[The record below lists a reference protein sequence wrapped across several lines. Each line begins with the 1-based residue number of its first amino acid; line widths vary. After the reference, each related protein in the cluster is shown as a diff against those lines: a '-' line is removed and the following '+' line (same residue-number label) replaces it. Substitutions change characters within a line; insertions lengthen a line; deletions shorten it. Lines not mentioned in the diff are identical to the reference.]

1 MLSFIMTKNKKRKD
15 NIMGI
20 FEIITLLGGLAI
32 FLFGMDVMGAGLERR
47 GGGKLKSILESMTS
61 NRFKGI
67 LLGAGVT
74 SIIQSS
80 SATTVMAVGFV
91 NSGIMKLKQAIG
103 VIMGANIGTTI
114 TAWLLSLTGIEGNNP
129 VMQFLKPSVFSM
141 ILALIGIVLIMFF
154 NEQKKKDT
162 GSILVGFA
170 VLMVGMD
177 MMSGSVEGLRGN
189 ETFTSI
195 LTLFNNPLFGILAG
209 AVLTAIIQSS
219 SASVGI
225 LQALSTTG
233 NIYYSNAIPIIM
245 GQNIGTCVTALLSS
259 IGANKNAKRVAVV
272 HLSFNII
279 GTLCFMAVF
288 YAIQYLVGIPFFNE
302 PINAAGIAAVHT
314 VFNIFATVV
323 MVPFVNQ
330 LEKLSMFIVK
340 DNKQVQTETI
350 IDERLLT
357 TPPVAIAQ
365 AKKIADKMASVAKE
379 AFVSSLALVGN
390 YDSQKATEIRELESK
405 ADKYEDVLGTFLVKL
420 SRESLST
427 EDSREI
433 SNLLHCIGDFERI
446 SDHAVNIVQSAEE
459 IADKKIVFSGE
470 ARAELDVA
478 KKALE
483 EILDNTCKAFTGED
497 IKLAEKIEPLEQ
509 VIDGLKLKMR
519 SNHIE
524 RLQNNNCTIETGFVF
539 SDLITNME
547 RAADHCSNIGVC
559 LISVSHDSF
568 DTHSYLRHI
577 KEEGGTNFTANYDA
591 YKEKYYIA

>member
-1 MLSFIMTKNKKRKD
+1 
-15 NIMGI
+15 MGI
-20 FEIITLLGGLAI
+20 FEIIELLGGLAI
-32 FLFGMDVMGAGLERR
+32 FLFGMDVMGNSLERR

-80 SATTVMAVGFV
+80 SATTVMVVGFV
-91 NSGIMKLKQAIG
+91 NSGIMKLRQAIG

-114 TAWLLSLTGIEGNNP
+114 TAWLLSLTGIEGEST
-129 VMQFLKPSVFSM
+129 VMQFMKPSVFSM
-141 ILALIGIVLIMFF
+141 ILALIGIVLIMFS
-154 NEQKKKDT
+154 KKPKSKDT

-177 MMSGSVEGLRGN
+177 MMSGSVEGLKGN
-189 ETFTSI
+189 ATFTSI
-195 LTLFNNPLFGILAG
+195 LTLFNNPLFGVLAG
-209 AVLTAIIQSS
+209 AILTAIIQSS

-288 YAIQYLVGIPFFNE
+288 YAIQYTVGIPFFNE

-314 VFNIFATVV
+314 TFNVFATII
-323 MVPFVNQ
+323 MVPFVKQ
-330 LEKLSMFIVK
+330 LEKLSMLIVK
-340 DNKQVQTETI
+340 DNKKDVAETI
-350 IDERLLT
+350 IDERLLA
-357 TPPVAIAQ
+357 TPSVAIAQ
-365 AKKIADKMASVAKE
+365 AKKVADKMANVSME
-379 AFVSSLALVGN
+379 AFVGSLALIDK
-390 YDSQKATEIRELESK
+390 YDAKKAEEIKELEDR

-459 IADKKIVFSGE
+459 ISDKKIVFSQE
-470 ARAELDVA
+470 ACAELDVA
-478 KKALE
+478 KKALR
-483 EILDNTCKAFTGED
+483 EILENTCKAFTGED
-497 IKLAEKIEPLEQ
+497 TQLAEKIEPLEQ

-519 SNHIE
+519 ANHIE
-524 RLQNNNCTIETGFVF
+524 RLQSSNCTIETGFVF

-547 RAADHCSNIGVC
+547 RVADHCSNIGVC
-559 LISVSHDSF
+559 LISVSQDSF

-577 KEEGGTNFTANYDA
+577 KEDGDMFKANYEV
-591 YKEKYYIA
+591 YREKYYIS